1 MLIQFIRGIPK
12 ELDESAQIDGCN
24 SWRILIR
31 IILPLSKPALFS
43 VIVFQFV
50 WKWNDFFDPLI
61 YLNSPNKYTIS
72 LALRSS
78 LDVSDTIAW
87 NQLMAMS
94 VVSMVPPILIYVLAQ
109 KYFIEGIAT
118 TGIKG

>member
-1 MLIQFIRGIPK
+1 M
-12 ELDESAQIDGCN
+12 
-24 SWRILIR
+24 
-31 IILPLSKPALFS
+31 FS

-50 WKWNDFFDPLI
+50 WKWNDFFDSLI
-61 YLNSPNKYTIS
+61 YINSPKKFVIS

-78 LDVSDTIAW
+78 LDISDTIAW

-94 VVSMVPPILIYVLAQ
+94 VVSMIPPILLYIFAQ
-109 KYFIEGIAT
+109 KYFIEGVAT